1 MSPRPTPQGV
11 NSQTFSAAPFDHG
24 LSVPGLY
31 EYHAKNS
38 PNHAIFTYT
47 DPDTSVS
54 HDVLYSQAWSDIR
67 KIASIVQANYLHS
80 KMHAKGTKE
89 RPIIGILALSGTPT
103 FTSALRHSD

>member
-38 PNHAIFTYT
+38 PNHAVFTYT
-47 DPDTSVS
+47 DPDTSIT
-54 HDVLYSQAWSDIR
+54 HDVTYAQAWSDIR
-67 KIASIVQANYLHS
+67 KIANIVHTNYS
-80 KMHAKGTKE
+80 KTNSTAGKPE
-89 RPIIGILALSGTPT
+89 SRPVIGILALSG
-103 FTSALRHSD
+103 A